1 MKKKIYWRQLLA
13 ILIANIL
20 ITVLVVML
28 NNVWIVPIVKHQHD
42 QIIELESKSA
52 EKAEIG
58 DGNVQETVL
67 TELEQFQKNV
77 TILIARLQETQA
89 TLRDKIAE
97 LERKLSLGIIE
108 LNTTKASSDSVE
120 QLSSDLSSDIFQLNT
135 VKASRGDVENLS
147 EAMTQLIASK
157 VDKADFELLAN
168 NVSFLIETTDEVI
181 REQISELSGT
191 LLDQNHYNELKNDI
205 EGLESSKA
213 NQMDFEDLVSTI
225 TELANSTVKNR
236 DFLQLLETVS
246 SKATIVSVEQLSSEL
261 SIAREDIVN
270 LNTTKASRVALDNAV
285 TRLDT
290 SKADKEEFEILAS
303 NVTSLKETLEEEL
316 SELSYIS
323 LNQTHYDQL
332 QGGID
337 RLESLKA
344 NQTDLEDLGS
354 TVAVL
359 ANSTVGTSDFL
370 QLLETVDSKASSDSL
385 EQLSSEV
392 SITREELANLNTTK
406 ASRVAL
412 DNAVTQL
419 DTSKADKEEFEI
431 LVSNVTLLRETTF
444 RADELLRQRLS
455 ELSDSTLDQVHY
467 NELQSGIDR
476 LESSKANQTDLEEL
490 ASTVTALAENSVT
503 TSNFLLLSRTV
514 DGIENNTIDLQQQ
527 DLQLVSTVTTLEDTT
542 TNIND
547 LLATKADQQDVDS
560 LRESL
565 ETLSETTVQTSTFEQ
580 RVETLKSGKADQSDL
595 DELEH
600 QVDHLDE
607 EVEEIDDEI
616 SSLDT
621 RFENH
626 ISNAQQAHGTF
637 TSDIG
642 ANDRDIQLNT
652 DKIENIE
659 GDVRELQTA
668 STPGLTASWIITSS
682 VAAVVTVYI
691 VWHLY

>member
-20 ITVLVVML
+20 IAVLVVML
-28 NNVWIVPIVKHQHD
+28 NNVWIGLVVKHQHD
-42 QIIELESKSA
+42 QIIELESTSA

-67 TELEQFQKNV
+67 TELEQFHKNV
-77 TILIARLQETQA
+77 TTLIAQLQETQA

-135 VKASRGDVENLS
+135 VKASRVEVENLS
-147 EAMTQLIASK
+147 EAMTQLNASK

-181 REQISELSGT
+181 REQISELSDT

-225 TELANSTVKNR
+225 TELANSTVKSR

-246 SKATIVSVEQLSSEL
+246 SKASVFSVEQLSSEL
-261 SIAREDIVN
+261 SIAREEIVN

-285 TRLDT
+285 TQLDT

-316 SELSYIS
+316 SDIS

-344 NQTDLEDLGS
+344 NQTDLEDLVS

-392 SITREELANLNTTK
+392 SIAREEIANLNTTK

-412 DNAVTQL
+412 DNAVGQL

-444 RADELLRQRLS
+444 RADESLRRRLS

-503 TSNFLLLSRTV
+503 TSNFLLLSRRV
-514 DGIENNTIDLQQQ
+514 DGIENNTTQLQQQ
-527 DLQLVSTVTTLEDTT
+527 GLQLASRVTTLEDTT
-542 TNIND
+542 SNIND
-547 LLATKADQQDVDS
+547 LLATKANQQDVDS
-560 LRESL
+560 LGQRL

-580 RVETLKSGKADQSDL
+580 TVETLESGKADQTDL

-607 EVEEIDDEI
+607 EVEEIGDEI
-616 SSLDT
+616 SSLGT
-621 RFENH
+621 RFE
-626 ISNAQQAHGTF
+626 NAQQAHNTF
-637 TSDIG
+637 TSDIDD
-642 ANDRDIQLNT
+642 NEDLIQVNT
-652 DKIENIE
+652 DKIANIE

-668 STPGLTASWIITSS
+668 STPGLTASWMITSS
-682 VAAVVTVYI
+682 ITAVVTVYI
-691 VWHLY
+691 VWHRH

>member
-20 ITVLVVML
+20 ITVLIVML

-181 REQISELSGT
+181 REQISELSDT

-225 TELANSTVKNR
+225 TELANSTVKSR
-236 DFLQLLETVS
+236 DFLQLSITVS
-246 SKATIVSVEQLSSEL
+246 SKASVFSVEQLSSEL
-261 SIAREDIVN
+261 SIAREEIVS

-316 SELSYIS
+316 SDIS

-344 NQTDLEDLGS
+344 NQTDFEDLVS

-359 ANSTVGTSDFL
+359 ANSTVRTSDFL

-392 SITREELANLNTTK
+392 SIAREEIVNLDTTK

-412 DNAVTQL
+412 DNAVGQL

-444 RADELLRQRLS
+444 RADESLRQRLS

-503 TSNFLLLSRTV
+503 TSNFLLLSRRV

-527 DLQLVSTVTTLEDTT
+527 DLQLVSRVTTLEDTT
-542 TNIND
+542 SHINN

-560 LRESL
+560 LRERL

-580 RVETLKSGKADQSDL
+580 TVETLKSGKADQSDL

-600 QVDHLDE
+600 QVDHLHE

-659 GDVRELQTA
+659 GDVQELQTA
-668 STPGLTASWIITSS
+668 STPGLTASWMITSS
-682 VAAVVTVYI
+682 ITAVVTVYI
-691 VWHLY
+691 VWHPY